1 MSAGLP
7 AIAVEGPGVSDSV
20 RDGVDGVIVPD
31 LPAESLVPRL
41 AAVITDL
48 AEADRRRSAMAER
61 ARADAGRFA
70 VERRVAEVEALY
82 RAVADGPL

>member
-1 MSAGLP
+1 M
-7 AIAVEGPGVSDSV
+7 
-20 RDGVDGVIVPD
+20 PD
-31 LPAESLVPRL
+31 EPAESLVPRL
-41 AAVITDL
+41 AEAIADL
-48 AEADRRRSAMAER
+48 AGAAGRRSAMAKR